1 VKPWTRPDITFD
13 FKHEPECAAIG
24 YILGEKSVVSNDE
37 HGVMLSAHITQRA
50 SNDEVADF
58 YRLAARL
65 GTMSDKPTSAEK
77 LQVFVRLTQQLP
89 DLYALR

>member
-1 VKPWTRPDITFD
+1 MKPCSRPDAPFD
-13 FKHEPECAAIG
+13 FKHEPERAAIG

-37 HGVMLSAHITQRA
+37 HGVMLSAHVTHRA
-50 SNDEVADF
+50 SNDEAADF
-58 YRLAARL
+58 SRLAPRL
-65 GTMSDKPTSAEK
+65 GKMSDKPTSAEK